1 MQIGLLGNVKH
12 EATIAEIKLSCVFF
26 NTTFGQIY
34 SVGSSLLFHCQD
46 DSSKLHSV
54 FKMSLFGATTKASLS
69 FIGEAFHSLTQPLRV
84 L

>member
-1 MQIGLLGNVKH
+1 MLKH

-26 NTTFGQIY
+26 NTTFGRIY
-34 SVGSSLLFHCQD
+34 LLSGSLLFHSQN